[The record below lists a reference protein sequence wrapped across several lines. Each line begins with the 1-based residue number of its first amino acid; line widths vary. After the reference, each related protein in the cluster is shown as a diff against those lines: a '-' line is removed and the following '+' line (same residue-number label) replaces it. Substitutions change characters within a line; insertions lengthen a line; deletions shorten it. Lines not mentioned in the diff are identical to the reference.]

1 MIGMK
6 PGATGGDLR
15 PSPSI
20 VHPIAQP
27 RDQFMLRVIVLGAA
41 AGGGVP
47 QWNCGCAVCSAARSD
62 RTLQGTQT
70 SIAVSVDDRHW
81 FLVNAA
87 PDLRQQLTVTPRLH
101 PRDGALRHS
110 PVAGVI
116 LTNGEVD
123 AVAGLLSL
131 REGSPF
137 TLYAHERVLAILR
150 ANSIFDVL
158 NAERVPRMAI
168 TLDAPF
174 EPVLPG
180 GTPSGLEILPFA
192 VAGKEAWY
200 LEGRDH
206 PAGGDG
212 DGDTIG
218 LRIAD
223 RRTGAAFFLIT
234 ACAAITAEL
243 RQRLAGAALVF
254 FDGTLW
260 RDDEMITQGLS
271 TKTGAGMG
279 HIAMSGERGA
289 IAGLADLAI
298 GRRVFL
304 HVNNSNPALLPASP
318 ERAAALQA
326 GWEFAHDGM
335 EIVL

>member
-1 MIGMK
+1 
-6 PGATGGDLR
+6 
-15 PSPSI
+15 
-20 VHPIAQP
+20 
-27 RDQFMLRVIVLGAA
+27 MLRVIVLGAA

-47 QWNCGCAVCSAARSD
+47 QWNCGCDVCRAARAD
-62 RTLQGTQT
+62 QTLQGSQT
-70 SIAVSVDDRHW
+70 SIAVSADDTNW

-87 PDLRQQLTVTPRLH
+87 PDLRQQLTATPRLH
-101 PRDGALRHS
+101 PRAGALRHT
-110 PVAGVI
+110 PIAGVI

-131 REGSPF
+131 REGAPF

-150 ANSIFDVL
+150 ANSIFNVL
-158 NAERVPRMAI
+158 NAARVPRVPIA
-168 TLDAPF
+168 LDVPF
-174 EPVLPG
+174 EPALPD

-200 LEGRDH
+200 LEGQAH
-206 PAGGDG
+206 PAGGEG
-212 DGDTIG
+212 GGDTIG

-223 RRTGAAFFLIT
+223 RRSGTALFLVA
-234 ACAAITAEL
+234 ACARITPEL
-243 RQRLAGAALVF
+243 KQRLAGAVLVF

-260 RDDEMITQGLS
+260 RDDEMIAQGLS
-271 TKTGAGMG
+271 TKTGANMG
-279 HIAMSGERGA
+279 HVAMSGAEGA
-289 IAGLADLAI
+289 ITGLADIAI

-304 HVNNSNPALLPASP
+304 HVNNSNPALLPSSP
-318 ERAAALQA
+318 ERVAALQE

>member
-1 MIGMK
+1 
-6 PGATGGDLR
+6 
-15 PSPSI
+15 
-20 VHPIAQP
+20 
-27 RDQFMLRVIVLGAA
+27 MLRVIVLGAA

-47 QWNCGCAVCSAARSD
+47 QWNCGCAVCRAARVD
-62 RTLQGTQT
+62 RSLQATQT
-70 SIAVSVDDRHW
+70 SIAVSVDDHNW

-87 PDLRQQLTVTPRLH
+87 PDLRQQLTATPRLH
-101 PRDGALRHS
+101 PRAGQLRHS
-110 PVAGVI
+110 PIAGVV

-131 REGSPF
+131 REGAPF

-150 ANSIFDVL
+150 ANSIFNVL
-158 NAERVPRMAI
+158 NAERVPRVPMA
-168 TLDAPF
+168 LDVPF
-174 EPVLPG
+174 EPVLPD
-180 GTPSGLEILPFA
+180 GTPSGLEILPFV

-200 LEGRDH
+200 LEGQVH
-206 PAGGDG
+206 PAGDDG

-223 RRTGAAFFLIT
+223 RRGGGALFLIA
-234 ACAAITAEL
+234 ACARITPEL
-243 RQRLAGAALVF
+243 TRRLAGAAVVF

-279 HIAMSGERGA
+279 HVAMSGDAGA
-289 IAGLADLAI
+289 IAGLADVAI
-298 GRRVFL
+298 GRRIFL

-318 ERAAALQA
+318 ERAAALKA
-326 GWEFAHDGM
+326 GCEFAHDGM